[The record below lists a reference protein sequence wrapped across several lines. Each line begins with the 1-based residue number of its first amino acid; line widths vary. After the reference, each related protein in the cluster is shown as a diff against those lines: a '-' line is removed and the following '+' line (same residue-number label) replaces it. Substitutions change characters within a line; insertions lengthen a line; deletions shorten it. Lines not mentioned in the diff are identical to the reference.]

1 MLPSSFRFRCNAEF
15 WGPDTAALRHHA
27 LPARLG
33 GWRVLDQVSGANDVT
48 PAVDVLSVLIFVE
61 GIAACIGLSSCS
73 RGCRLKWLPW
83 HPRGRQSR

>member
-1 MLPSSFRFRCNAEF
+1 MQCGILGPRYRC
-15 WGPDTAALRHHA
+15 TTVLRHHA

-33 GWRVLDQVSGANDVT
+33 GWRVLDQVFGANDVT
-48 PAVDVLSVLIFVE
+48 PAVDTLSTLCLME
-61 GIAACIGLSSCS
+61 GIAARMRLSFCS

>member
-1 MLPSSFRFRCNAEF
+1 MQCGILGPKYRC
-15 WGPDTAALRHHA
+15 PPVLRHHA

-48 PAVDVLSVLIFVE
+48 PVVDVLSMLWLME

-73 RGCRLKWLPW
+73 RGCRLK
-83 HPRGRQSR
+83 